1 MAGIGPPES
10 ARVSVETAVA
20 GGMFDFGARP
30 IGSEENRRAARF
42 VRAEAE
48 RMGYRVRSLPFRCP
62 YWEPGPSWA
71 GRGGAKIDVF
81 AGPYSP
87 GFDAAREVVA
97 ATTPEELAAADGDG
111 KILFLHGEIAK
122 EPLAP
127 RDFPFYFPDGHKAI
141 YETLDGKKPAAIVAA
156 TGQHP
161 ACGLNPF
168 PLFEDENFRIPTAYV
183 GAAGSAALL
192 AARGPMRLR
201 IESKTSV
208 RPGEQLVAEKK
219 AAGESPGKIVVCA
232 HMDTAYGTPG
242 ALDNAAGV
250 AVLLGAMERLK
261 NCAGPYD
268 LEFVPFNGEDSGAV
282 KGHLAYLEQYG
293 GEFGR
298 IRLAVNVDAAGS
310 KGSTTHVSAY
320 NLDEARQGWLDAEIA
335 KHAGISRGPEW
346 VEGDH
351 SVFAFQ
357 GVPCL
362 AVTSSD
368 LREGVMK
375 ISHTPQDVREG
386 VDPDLLDEAGSFIA
400 GLVRGF

>member
-1 MAGIGPPES
+1 MAFPSGI
-10 ARVSVETAVA
+10 
-20 GGMFDFGARP
+20 FDFGARP
-30 IGSEENRRAARF
+30 IGSGENRRAAGF
-42 VRAEAE
+42 IRAEAE
-48 RMGYRVRSLPFRCP
+48 RMGYEVRSLPFLCP
-62 YWEPGPSWA
+62 YWEPGPSA
-71 GRGGAKIDVF
+71 AERGGTKVDVF
-81 AGPYSP
+81 AGPFSP
-87 GFDAAREVVA
+87 GFDATREVVV
-97 ATTPEELAAADGDG
+97 ATTPETLKAADGAG
-111 KILFLHGEIAK
+111 KILFLRGEIAK

-127 RDFPFYFPDGHKAI
+127 RDFPFYFPDEHKAI
-141 YETLDGKKPAAIVAA
+141 YEALDAMEPAGILAA
-156 TGQHP
+156 TGPHP
-161 ACGLNPF
+161 SCGLNPF
-168 PLFEDENFRIPTAYV
+168 PMFEDEKFRIPTAYV
-183 GAAGSAALL
+183 AAAGAATLLSAN
-192 AARGPMRLR
+192 GPMGLR
-201 IESKTSV
+201 IESKTTD
-208 RPGEQLVAEKK
+208 RPGEQLVAAKK
-219 AAGESPGKIVVCA
+219 AAGESQGKIVVCA

-261 NCAGPYD
+261 GYAGPYD

-282 KGHLAYLEQYG
+282 KGHLAYLEKYG

-320 NLDEARQGWLDAEIA
+320 HLDEARQGWLDAEIA
-335 KHAGISRGPEW
+335 KYAGISRGPEW

-375 ISHTPQDVREG
+375 ISHTPKDTRER
-386 VDPDLLDEAGSFIA
+386 VDPGLLDEAGKFIA